1 MKRGDFIKITGGEYK
16 GKTGQLIRKTESGE
30 IEILLDLDGDPIT
43 PPIVVTVP
51 ARWGKTL
58 RIINFFL
65 NILLPILYGL
75 KRK

>member
-1 MKRGDFIKITGGEYK
+1 MKRGDFIAITKGEYK
-16 GKTGQLIRKTESGE
+16 GRKGQLIRKTEEGE
-30 IEILLDLDGDPIT
+30 LEILLDLDGDPLT
-43 PPIVVTVP
+43 PPIVVKIP
-51 ARWGKTL
+51 ARWGKAM